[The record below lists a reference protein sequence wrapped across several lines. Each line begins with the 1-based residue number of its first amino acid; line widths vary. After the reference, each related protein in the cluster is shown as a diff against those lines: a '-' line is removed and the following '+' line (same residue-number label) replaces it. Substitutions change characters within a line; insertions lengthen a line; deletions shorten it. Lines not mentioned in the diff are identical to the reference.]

1 MKSVMT
7 VPYALP
13 SVTFDSTGNA
23 GSTQVDLKT
32 LPATYLG
39 KIAHVDQLV
48 QTVEFTPTW
57 TTAGPD
63 TVGNNNVFTRFDLY
77 DGSINRF
84 LGGHNVMRMF
94 EILEA
99 GRLKVPDPDTDTASA
114 TQRKYTR
121 VLPLGPTNYAGAP
134 TDWCYPVAALRD
146 AQINVQSGTLA
157 QIAGNGGGTISACT
171 GTMRI
176 TARLALLD
184 EVRIPPAYERRT
196 FSTAVADV
204 QLPGRA
210 LYDVLALLNSANFDA
225 ISAGDFGSIQLDL
238 GKGFVVPS
246 INDRDLQ
253 SAFWAQKEVS
263 FQGQQG
269 EPLNASDDSMKV
281 VNTATP
287 TAVVGAVANVQPV
300 IFSGREQYI
309 SKLHLAESLAR
320 LQWSGSQATAV
331 ILSGRILAQPMSVV
345 GNLIN
350 KAFAELPFSPGTPKI
365 PTLSKREYTGPFVDF
380 MPWKV
385 PVKSQR

>member
-1 MKSVMT
+1 
-7 VPYALP
+7 
-13 SVTFDSTGNA
+13 
-23 GSTQVDLKT
+23 
-32 LPATYLG
+32 
-39 KIAHVDQLV
+39 
-48 QTVEFTPTW
+48 
-57 TTAGPD
+57 
-63 TVGNNNVFTRFDLY
+63 
-77 DGSINRF
+77 
-84 LGGHNVMRMF
+84 
-94 EILEA
+94 
-99 GRLKVPDPDTDTASA
+99 
-114 TQRKYTR
+114 
-121 VLPLGPTNYAGAP
+121 
-134 TDWCYPVAALRD
+134 
-146 AQINVQSGTLA
+146 
-157 QIAGNGGGTISACT
+157 
-171 GTMRI
+171 MRI

-253 SAFWAQKEVS
+253 SAFWAQKEVN

-269 EPLNASDDSMKV
+269 EPLNSSDDSMKV
-281 VNTATP
+281 VNTASP

-320 LQWSGSQATAV
+320 LQWNGSQATAV